1 MCVSPSVPQQTE
13 NAACLKKFL
22 AFQGLPLLWSWMV
35 ESSDLPASQQNEM
48 RMQVP
53 CVCVWVWV
61 LCVTVSV
68 WVCMLDVFD

>member
-48 RMQVP
+48 RMQVL
-53 CVCVWVWV
+53 CVGVGVGVCVWVGV
-61 LCVTVSV
+61 GVGVV
-68 WVCMLDVFD
+68 